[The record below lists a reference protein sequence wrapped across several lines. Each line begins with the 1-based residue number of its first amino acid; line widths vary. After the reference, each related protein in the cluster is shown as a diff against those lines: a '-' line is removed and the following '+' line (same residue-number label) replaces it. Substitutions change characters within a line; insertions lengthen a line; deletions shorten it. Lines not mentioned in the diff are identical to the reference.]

1 MSFLAHVL
9 RLPTVVFAL
18 AGLCVAQGNWTVTA
32 SANTAVIVN
41 GPTSDKNVNVTVDP
55 NSASNGVHVTVWED
69 ADGDGAVDEGET
81 VTSTTWLKK
90 GDSAAVGVPQGKACQ
105 VSCGTATGQG
115 ANGTWAF
122 V

>member
-1 MSFLAHVL
+1 MSLSLRFL
-9 RLPTVVFAL
+9 RLPTVVLAL

-32 SANTAVIVN
+32 SANTTVIVN
-41 GPTSDKNVNVTVDP
+41 GLTTDKNVNVTVDP

-69 ADGDGAVDEGET
+69 TDGDGRVDEGET
-81 VTSTTWLKK
+81 VTSLTWIKR

-105 VSCGTATGQG
+105 VSCGTAAGAG